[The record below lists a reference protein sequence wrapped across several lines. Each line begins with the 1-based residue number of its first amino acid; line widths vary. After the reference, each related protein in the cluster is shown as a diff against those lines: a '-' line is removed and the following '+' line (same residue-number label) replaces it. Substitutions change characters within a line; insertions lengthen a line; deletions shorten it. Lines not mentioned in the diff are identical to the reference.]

1 MSQTV
6 EFIFFQ
12 LKASVKPEDTNNDE
26 GSGLLNILQTTK
38 QQSGYHSSAW
48 GRTVEDENVV
58 AWVIGKSQPEHT
70 YVPRRGEKKAEAK
83 QQGNQ
88 QSGPMPVVPAC
99 PNN

>member
-1 MSQTV
+1 MIMSQTV

-58 AWVIGKSQPEHT
+58 AWVIGKNQPEHT
-70 YVPRRGEKKAEAK
+70 YVPRRGKKK
-83 QQGNQ
+83 KK
-88 QSGPMPVVPAC
+88 SRS
-99 PNN
+99 

>member
-12 LKASVKPEDTNNDE
+12 LKASVKPEDPANDE

-58 AWVIGKSQPEHT
+58 AWTIGT
-70 YVPRRGEKKAEAK
+70 YLSTLSPRLHPPTSNPRREERKT
-83 QQGNQ
+83 NQ
-88 QSGPMPVVPAC
+88 KGT
-99 PNN
+99 